1 MCECRCSVTLR
12 PHLITEQS
20 SIRAAGPTVMDA
32 GQLLDEGRWSGYQKL
47 LIGATA
53 LTIVLDGVDNQL
65 LPNAI
70 PTLIREW
77 GLPRSAFTTALAIGP
92 FGMMLGGLLGGLIGD
107 RFGRRP
113 ALLGS
118 VIAFGA
124 FTAALAFANSIAM
137 LAVLRFLAGLGLG
150 GAMPNAATLASEYVP
165 KRHRPVAVTLTIV
178 SIPLGGAL
186 AGELAAILIPT
197 QGWRTLFA
205 VCGALSVAIGGLL
218 WWLLPESPRFLA
230 RHRGSWGELIRV
242 LRRSGHDVRD
252 GAVFVEGEASQSSRA
267 KLTSLFSNGAGRD
280 TIAIWTAFFFGLMTN
295 YVAVLLLPALL
306 TSADIGFSQPT
317 ASRALAMWNYGGVVA
332 AVLGAIAVQRIGSR
346 LAMLSMAMVAVVAGA
361 VLSAWPL
368 DPAHATGLL
377 LMILLAGAGV
387 GGVQTTMY
395 ALAAH
400 IYPTEIRSTG
410 VGTAVAVGR
419 IGNVLAAYAGSMAI
433 DRGGPPGYFVMWAAF
448 MLVVLA
454 ALASIQRHVPAIRA

>member
-1 MCECRCSVTLR
+1 MADNRT
-12 PHLITEQS
+12 
-20 SIRAAGPTVMDA
+20 TVDA
-32 GQLLDEGRWSGYQKL
+32 GRMLDEGRWTTYQTL
-47 LIGATA
+47 LIVATA
-53 LTIVLDGVDNQL
+53 LTIILDGVDNQL

-77 GLPRSAFTTALAIGP
+77 GQPRPAFTTALAIGP

-118 VIAFGA
+118 VLAFGA
-124 FTAALAFANSIAM
+124 FTAALAAANTIETLTA
-137 LAVLRFLAGLGLG
+137 LRFLAGLGLG

-165 KRHRPVAVTLTIV
+165 QRYRPLAVTLTIV
-178 SIPLGGAL
+178 SIPLGGAV
-186 AGELAAILIPT
+186 AGELAAMLIPT
-197 QGWRTLFA
+197 QGWRMLFGI
-205 VCGALSVAIGGLL
+205 CGAASVLIAGGL
-218 WWLLPESPRFLA
+218 WFVLPESPRFMARRRESWPALA
-230 RHRGSWGELIRV
+230 RV
-242 LRRSGHDVRD
+242 LRRSGHDVPD
-252 GAVFVEGEASQSSRA
+252 AAAFTDVGAQRSSRA
-267 KLTSLFSNGAGRD
+267 NLTSLFSGGAARD
-280 TIAIWTAFFFGLMTN
+280 TIAIWAAFFFGLMTN

-306 TSADIGFSQPT
+306 TGAEVGFSQPT

-332 AVLGAIAVQRIGSR
+332 AVLGAMAVQRIGSR
-346 LAMLSMAMVAVVAGA
+346 VAMLSMTMVAVVCGA

-368 DPAHATGLL
+368 DPEHATGLL
-377 LMILLAGAGV
+377 VMILLAGAGV

-419 IGNVLAAYAGSMAI
+419 IGNVLAAYAASTAI
-433 DRGGPPGYFVMWAAF
+433 DRGGPSGYFLTWSVF
-448 MLVVLA
+448 MLLVFA
-454 ALASIQRHVPAIRA
+454 ALASIKRHVPAVTG